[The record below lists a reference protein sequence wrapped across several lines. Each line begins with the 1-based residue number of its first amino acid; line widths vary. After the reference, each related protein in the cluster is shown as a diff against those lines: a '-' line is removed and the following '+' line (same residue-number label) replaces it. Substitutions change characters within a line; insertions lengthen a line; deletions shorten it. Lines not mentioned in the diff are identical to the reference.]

1 MSNEKKLSRTEA
13 RNNAFILLFECAF
26 DTAADR
32 EEILSLAEE
41 NHEIVLDDFVRTL
54 FHGVLDHR
62 EELDGII
69 SSYCRNRTAARL
81 SKMLLTALRIAVYEI
96 AYTDTPDA
104 VVINEAVNLIKTYD
118 SPESAAYGNG
128 VLASYV
134 REK

>member
-1 MSNEKKLSRTEA
+1 MMLKRSEA
-13 RNNAFILLFECAF
+13 RNNAFILLFESAF
-26 DTAADR
+26 VETPDR
-32 EEILSLAEE
+32 DEILQLASE
-41 NHEIVLDDFVRTL
+41 NHDIVLDDFVRTL
-54 FHGVLDHR
+54 FHGVLDHVT
-62 EELDGII
+62 EIDAII
-69 SSYCRNRTAARL
+69 ASHCKNRTVSRL

-96 AYTDTPDA
+96 AYTDTASA